1 MSDANN
7 SAAEQLFDKALD
19 IAEKHLEAAMKEAGP
34 LSAYVSVA
42 MIEVAVNQ
50 AVVDN
55 KKAVVGNN
63 EPAHDNQPPDSRAKK
78 TNNLGPGV
86 NPHSR
91 FDPASS
97 WTWLPFSM
105 RGFRPPTPNLTLSL

>member
-50 AVVDN
+50 AVDETSHTDVVDMLRDL
-55 KKAVVGNN
+55 A
-63 EPAHDNQPPDSRAKK
+63 NQIEQDA
-78 TNNLGPGV
+78 
-86 NPHSR
+86 
-91 FDPASS
+91 DEEE
-97 WTWLPFSM
+97 
-105 RGFRPPTPNLTLSL
+105 